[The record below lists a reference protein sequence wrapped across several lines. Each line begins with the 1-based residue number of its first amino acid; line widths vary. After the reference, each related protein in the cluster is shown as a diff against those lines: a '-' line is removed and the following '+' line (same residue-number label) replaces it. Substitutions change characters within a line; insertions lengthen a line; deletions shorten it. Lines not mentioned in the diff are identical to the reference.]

1 VLARLDEVI
10 APARSAANREGTLL
24 RIEGVADQRKG
35 IGDLVIVT
43 VNEMGFVAEKIDHL
57 IEDVSRWYSVGEI
70 DELSAEEARILA
82 KRWARELRDEGL
94 VGVDE
99 SHLRRALKEMLLS
112 SFRRAAK
119 TGIVQVDLAD
129 PRGPEGID
137 PEAFK
142 HIRELLMRK
151 LSGGKHLRTE

>member
-1 VLARLDEVI
+1 
-10 APARSAANREGTLL
+10 
-24 RIEGVADQRKG
+24 
-35 IGDLVIVT
+35 
-43 VNEMGFVAEKIDHL
+43 
-57 IEDVSRWYSVGEI
+57 
-70 DELSAEEARILA
+70 
-82 KRWARELRDEGL
+82 
-94 VGVDE
+94 
-99 SHLRRALKEMLLS
+99 MLLS